1 MAITIKEIAKLCAV
15 STATVSRAINDD
27 PSVDSKTKEYILEVC
42 RQHNYNPSASARA
55 MRKGRAKVVGIIC
68 TRLDSYAE
76 NRALRG
82 ILKTLKQHRIDN
94 FIAESLFD
102 VELLQE
108 HLHSFKDKRLD
119 GVIVFGFSDL
129 DATMFSEWENRIV
142 IVGQNFTNLPS
153 VYYDNEGAIT
163 AIMSHLYEQGHRQI
177 GYIGVHETDYTTG
190 HLRYQAYRQ
199 FCKQHNLEPH
209 AALGDLSYE
218 SAYHNT
224 QQILNPQI
232 TAILCASDTL
242 AIGVNKYLASNIQQ
256 QSKYHKDTENTLKI
270 CESTQKSQ
278 VKEKQS
284 IVVSAIGNNKFLK
297 FLYPETLTLDFGY
310 YRSGEFAAQN
320 ICQLLQNPQLQI
332 TSICVTHQGLD
343 SLL

>member
-1 MAITIKEIAKLCAV
+1 MVLTIKEIAKLCAV

-27 PSVDSKTKEYILEVC
+27 PSVDSKTKEYILDIC

-55 MRKGRAKVVGIIC
+55 MRKGRTKVVGIIC

-82 ILKTLKQHRIDN
+82 ILQTLKQHKIDN

-102 VELLQE
+102 PELLQE
-108 HLHSFKDKRLD
+108 HLRSFKDKRLD
-119 GVIVFGFSDL
+119 GVIVFGFSGL
-129 DATMFSEWENRIV
+129 DAQMFTEWEGRI
-142 IVGQNFTNLPS
+142 ILVGQNFSNLPS
-153 VYYDNEGAIT
+153 VYYDNEGAIN
-163 AIMSHLYEQGHRQI
+163 AIMSHLYQQGHREI

-190 HLRYQAYRQ
+190 HLRYQAYLK
-199 FCKQHNLEPH
+199 FCKQHSLVTH

-224 QQILNPQI
+224 ASILLPSI

-242 AIGVNKYLASNIQQ
+242 AIGVNKYLVTKKL
-256 QSKYHKDTENTLKI
+256 QSKDHIDKHNDLKN
-270 CESTQKSQ
+270 TQKSYLNN
-278 VKEKQS
+278 KQES

-310 YRSGEFAAQN
+310 YRSGEYAAQN
-320 ICQLLQNPQLQI
+320 ICKLLQNPQLKI
-332 TSICVTHQGLD
+332 DSICVTHQGLD
-343 SLL
+343 LIA